1 VSIRGEAI
9 ARESWQKKLTRKS
22 GGLATGVM
30 HDCLPSQASVFRI
43 AHIVGRQK
51 VAWPKSDLAQKAAWP
66 MRLIRRQE
74 F

>member
-30 HDCLPSQASVFRI
+30 HDCLPSTASAFRI
-43 AHIVGRQK
+43 VHIVGRK
-51 VAWPKSDLAQKAAWP
+51 KSELAQKRLGPKATWP
-66 MRLIRRQE
+66 MRLIQRQE

>member
-30 HDCLPSQASVFRI
+30 HDCLPSTASAFRI
-43 AHIVGRQK
+43 VHIVGRQK
-51 VAWPKSDLAQKAAWP
+51 VAWPKSDLAHTPDPAAGI
-66 MRLIRRQE
+66 LTSA
-74 F
+74 

>member
-51 VAWPKSDLAQKAAWP
+51 SGMAQKVAWPKKQLGPCA
-66 MRLIRRQE
+66 
-74 F
+74 